1 MNRYSAA
8 TYVLVIAVVVV
19 VSFSMGE
26 KKSEPHAV
34 LETVVQDEEVSNQIA
49 DGASGEEQEIEHA
62 RAAYWSGYSRPFY
75 ALPIKC
81 DGNNIAYSS
90 EILEV
95 RNLKFI
101 ESIEKPD
108 ATWLDYTVEIEI
120 KDDYHYDGIS
130 LWFGVSDK
138 HGNLYAYNDDPA
150 IGMVFID
157 NVQQGDV
164 REAKMSAFLK
174 PGEFE
179 NGNAIE
185 IVFLGCEVY

>member
-1 MNRYSAA
+1 MNRYSVA
-8 TYVLVIAVVVV
+8 TYLLVIVVVAIAF
-19 VSFSMGE
+19 FSMGE

-34 LETVVQDEEVSNQIA
+34 LGTVAQDEEVSKQIA
-49 DGASGEEQEIEHA
+49 DGASGEKQKIKHA
-62 RAAYWSGYSRPFY
+62 RTAYWSGYSHPFY

-81 DGNNIAYSS
+81 DGNNIVYSS

-101 ESIEKPD
+101 ESIDKPD
-108 ATWLDYTVEIEI
+108 ATWLEYTVEIEI
-120 KDDYHYDGIS
+120 KDDYHYDGLS
-130 LWFGVSDK
+130 FWFGVSDK
-138 HGNLYAYNDDPA
+138 HGNLYAFNDDPA
-150 IGMVFID
+150 TGMVFID
-157 NVQQGDV
+157 DVQQGDV

-185 IVFLGCEVY
+185 IVFLGCEAY